1 METRATIH
9 RSWVWLGA
17 VFLLLGLLGHVFAA
31 RAIGATFLAYRDH
44 LFGFVAILV
53 VTGAIIFGLSRFLW
67 KGRYDITVLTIGVV
81 QALVGL
87 LVYIERFSV
96 HG

>member
-1 METRATIH
+1 METRRIH
-9 RSWVWLGA
+9 RTWVWLG
-17 VFLLLGLLGHVFAA
+17 VIFLLLGLLGHVLAA
-31 RAIGATFLAYRDH
+31 RAIGATYIAFRDH
-44 LFGFVAILV
+44 LFGFVAILF
-53 VTGAIIFGLSRFLW
+53 VTGAIIAVLGRFLW
-67 KGRYDITVLTIGVV
+67 RGRYDITMLSIGVV